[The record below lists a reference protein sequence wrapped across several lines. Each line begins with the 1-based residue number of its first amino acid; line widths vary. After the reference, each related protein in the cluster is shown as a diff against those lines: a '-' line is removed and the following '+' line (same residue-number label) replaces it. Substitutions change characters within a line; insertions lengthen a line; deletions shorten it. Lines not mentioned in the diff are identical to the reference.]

1 MLLSECSR
9 WVGLGALVLIG
20 PLAGC
25 SPTEPTEIVAGMVT
39 QMQVPKEMKMVGLVV
54 QSGGRQVF
62 CGDYQV
68 TDGTVTLPSTFGTSS
83 EGDLSRPVTVTVL
96 GFTRPDPKFV
106 TDCVITTPNVGE
118 DSVNVMRR
126 RRSTYIENR
135 ALYLPMPIRHACTD
149 VTCSEGETCLGGVC
163 ESMDID
169 SNTLVDYDERLVF
182 GKWNTCFSV
191 SNCLPAYGSIPAQ
204 LVDPETCEFEVE
216 VPEGLPVPS
225 NAALN
230 VRVVHQNYTPEV
242 LDLDDKEGFVVSGE
256 PGSKRF
262 RLAPNLCT
270 SRYKTGKMMG
280 VSATVACPSKT
291 PYQPICE
298 EDQEGILDGSSSP
311 FGPALCVVPE
321 RLVPTESALYVL
333 MDQSQS
339 MGSFFGAEGLQQ
351 LLSLSLEDPV
361 FERTRVGFKFLP
373 AAAADCSLSP
383 NSFAT
388 PAAPTGVPFT
398 LAKDARSL
406 VAPLIADSSN
416 VLGSDPPLFLDA
428 VMSFQGAY
436 AALRDL
442 QPTAPTEAFN
452 RRALLIIGNRDFVSR
467 CSAIEEPAA
476 LAASALNQG
485 IHTYVVVLSAPSG
498 TDQGGRDPVMDASAI
513 AAAGGTSAFDATSN
527 SDVGALAL
535 QTIVTDLGS
544 CLYDAP
550 KGSPATSLSQS
561 AVTYLNPLSQ
571 SRESISFNEAC
582 SEQNN
587 DASGWNRDEFGRIR
601 ICGSACESL
610 RNVAKYT
617 SALAAQAGRPAPSL
631 PLHMTKPCGD

>member
-1 MLLSECSR
+1 
-9 WVGLGALVLIG
+9 LGALVLIV

-39 QMQVPKEMKMVGLVV
+39 QMQVPKEIKMVGLVV

-62 CGDYQV
+62 CEGYKV
-68 TDGTVTLPSTFGTSS
+68 ADGTVTLPSTFGASS
-83 EGDLSRPVTVTVL
+83 EGDISRPVTVTVL
-96 GFTRPDPKFV
+96 GFTRPEPKFE
-106 TDCVITTPNVGE
+106 TDCVFETPNVGD

-126 RRSTYIENR
+126 RRSTYVENR
-135 ALYLPMPIRHACTD
+135 ALYLPMPIRQACTD
-149 VTCSEGETCLGGVC
+149 VKCPEGQTCLGGVC
-163 ESMDID
+163 EPMDID
-169 SNTLVDYDERLVF
+169 SSTLVDYDDRLVF
-182 GKWNTCFSV
+182 GRSNTCFDV

-216 VPEGLPVPS
+216 VPEGLPMPS

-262 RLAPNLCT
+262 RLAENLCT
-270 SRYKTGKMMG
+270 SRYKMGKMMG

-291 PYQPICE
+291 PLQPICAA
-298 EDQEGILDGSSSP
+298 DQEAILDGSSSP
-311 FGPALCVVPE
+311 FGPALCVAPE

-339 MGSFFGAEGLQQ
+339 MQSFFGADGLQQ

-361 FERTRVGFKFLP
+361 FERTRVAFKFLP
-373 AAAADCSLSP
+373 AAASDCSGP
-383 NSFAT
+383 NEFAT
-388 PAAPTGVPFT
+388 PSAPMGVPFT
-398 LAKDARSL
+398 LAKEARSL

-416 VLGSDPPLFLDA
+416 VLASDPPLYLDA
-428 VMSFQGAY
+428 VMSSAGAY
-436 AALRDL
+436 GALRDL
-442 QPTAPTEAFN
+442 QPTAPTQAFN

-467 CSAIEEPAA
+467 CSAIEDPAA
-476 LAASALNQG
+476 LAASALDGG

-498 TDQGGRDPVMDASAI
+498 TDQGGRDPVMDAGAI

-550 KGSPATSLSQS
+550 KDGLGTALSQS
-561 AVTYLNPLSQ
+561 VVTYLNPLSL

-582 SEQNN
+582 SEQNK

-617 SALAAQAGRPAPSL
+617 SALAAQAGRPAPLL
-631 PLHMTKPCGD
+631 PLHMTKPCDD